1 LPAIRCKAGR
11 RSCCSFQS
19 FAIAVIGEYVGKI
32 YFETKSCPRYIVDQE
47 IDPSLESGPSRDRAD
62 AV

>member
-1 LPAIRCKAGR
+1 MLLVPELAV
-11 RSCCSFQS
+11 
-19 FAIAVIGEYVGKI
+19 AVIGEYVGKI